1 MRLPIGSGQRVALSR
16 SAKCCSPT
24 LTPTMA
30 HVPPAEPVELD
41 RLLRPGDALDW
52 EVGAELIGAAGH
64 TPGQLA
70 VWIPEHRTLIAAD
83 ALASHDGHPI
93 VGVFN
98 HDPAQ
103 AARTALR
110 LLELEP
116 TRLCVGHGTPLSGDV
131 RGMFG
136 QIG

>member
-1 MRLPIGSGQRVALSR
+1 MDDWLWCLRTPVVAAVPVRQVLLTHAHPDHYGSAHQIALR
-16 SAKCCSPT
+16 
-24 LTPTMA
+24 M
-30 HVPPAEPVELD
+30 
-41 RLLRPGDALDW
+41 
-52 EVGAELIGAAGH
+52 GAEVLGPRQEADVFAGH

-70 VWIPEHRTLIAAD
+70 VWIPEPRTLIAAD

-98 HDPAQ
+98 IDPDQ

-110 LLELEP
+110 LLELAP
-116 TRLCVGHGTPLSGDV
+116 TQLCVGDGAPLSGDV

-136 QIG
+136 QAG